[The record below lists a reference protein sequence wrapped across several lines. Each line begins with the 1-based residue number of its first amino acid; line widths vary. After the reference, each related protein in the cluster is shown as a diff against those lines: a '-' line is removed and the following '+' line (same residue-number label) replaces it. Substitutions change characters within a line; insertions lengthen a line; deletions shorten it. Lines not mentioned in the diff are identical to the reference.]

1 MSRRQ
6 QKKERMRNIIIQAAQ
21 EAFTNQPYDNIN
33 MDQIAEKAL
42 LSRAT
47 LYNYFDTKETLYLEV
62 GIKTWR
68 EMQHQ
73 IPPLIANAPT
83 GMDKIMRLA
92 PIGFYGV
99 LENPLG
105 YNILRKFM
113 ENNNQAETPI
123 EQKYVKHTKEE
134 LEKLS
139 NTSET
144 IQLRYFHELQK
155 YVQIWV
161 DLIQQGQQDGT
172 IRDDVPPI
180 HLSQIT
186 FMYFSGMLEQ
196 IVLQRD
202 ALRYINLPTETAIEI
217 LIDNLR
223 KTLSP

>member
-1 MSRRQ
+1 M
-6 QKKERMRNIIIQAAQ
+6 QK
-21 EAFTNQPYDNIN
+21 
-33 MDQIAEKAL
+33 
-42 LSRAT
+42 
-47 LYNYFDTKETLYLEV
+47 
-62 GIKTWR
+62 
-68 EMQHQ
+68 Q
-73 IPPLIANAPT
+73 IPPLIANDPT

-105 YNILRKFM
+105 YNILRRFM

-123 EQKYVKHTKEE
+123 EEKYEEYTQEE
-134 LEKLS
+134 LEKLP
-139 NTSET
+139 NTSEN

-161 DLIQQGQQDGT
+161 EIIQQGQQDDT
-172 IRDDVPPI
+172 IRNDIPPI

-202 ALRYINLPTETAIEI
+202 ALHYINLTTENAIEI

>member
-21 EAFTNQPYDNIN
+21 EAFTEQPYDNIN

-62 GIKTWR
+62 GTKTWR
-68 EMQHQ
+68 EMQQQ
-73 IPPLIANAPT
+73 IPPLIANDPT

-113 ENNNQAETPI
+113 ENNNQAESPI
-123 EQKYVKHTKEE
+123 EQKYEKHTQEE
-134 LEKLS
+134 LEKLPNNS
-139 NTSET
+139 DT

-155 YVQIWV
+155 YEQIWV
-161 DLIQQGQQDGT
+161 EIIQQGQQDGT
-172 IRDDVPPI
+172 IRDDIPPI

-196 IVLQRD
+196 LVLQRD
-202 ALRYINLPTETAIEI
+202 VLRYINLPTETAIEI

-223 KTLSP
+223 KTPSP